1 MNRIYIILI
10 LIQTITACSPDAERK
25 DNNKSSNKYARG
37 FMTEIHDNYTKV
49 TIHNPWEKAE
59 NISIE
64 YILIDKN
71 TSLPDSFREKKI
83 IRTPVERIV
92 CLSTTHLA
100 FLEILNETGSVAGI
114 SGIKYISSP
123 EIRNRFKKGKIPDVG
138 YGQNLN
144 YELLVNQ
151 KPDLVMAYALGSEV
165 TAYSQKLNELG
176 IPVVIIAE
184 YLEETPLGKAEWI
197 KFVGHLF
204 GKEQESI
211 EFFNQLEKKYLELR
225 ELTSDVSD
233 KPGIMTGMPHKD
245 AWWVPGGNSYL
256 ANLIADAGGHYIGKK
271 NTSHESY
278 VISFE
283 NALVWGTQ
291 ADIWIN
297 TGNLTSKK
305 EILAVDQR
313 FNNFRVFREGK
324 IFNNIKRLSPEGGND
339 FWESGTVNPHLI
351 LRDLINAFHPG
362 LTDDEM
368 IYYKEIK

>member
-1 MNRIYIILI
+1 MNRIYLILI
-10 LIQTITACSPDAERK
+10 LIQTIAACSSDAERK
-25 DNNKSSNKYARG
+25 DNNKSSNKYAKG
-37 FMTEIHDNYTKV
+37 FVTEVHEDYTKV
-49 TIHNPWEKAE
+49 TINNPWEKAE

-64 YILIDKN
+64 YILTDKN
-71 TSLPDSFREKKI
+71 SSLPDSLHEKKI
-83 IRTPVERIV
+83 IRTPVEHII

-123 EIRNRFKKGKIPDVG
+123 EIRNCFEEGEIPDVG

-204 GKEQESI
+204 GKEQEAI
-211 EFFNQLEKKYLELR
+211 EFFNKLEKKYLELK
-225 ELTSDVSD
+225 ELTSGISG
-233 KPGIMTGMPHKD
+233 KPKVMVGLPHKD
-245 AWWVPGGNSYL
+245 TWWVPGGNSYL
-256 ANLIADAGGHYIGKK
+256 ANLIADAGGQYIGKA
-271 NTSHESY
+271 NPSHESY

-283 NALVWGTQ
+283 HALVWGTE
-291 ADIWIN
+291 ANIWIN

-305 EILAVDQR
+305 EILAVDRR

-324 IFNNIKRLSPEGGND
+324 IFNNIKKLSPEGGND

-362 LTDDEM
+362 LTNDEM